1 MTHKTLEQMSQEA
14 AVEQMADREQVL
26 DQALASATHG
36 NMDQAF
42 ALVEQVTKGML
53 ASRNQLFERMGLFT
67 ENNLTKKD

>member
-1 MTHKTLEQMSQEA
+1 MNNEKEI
-14 AVEQMADREQVL
+14 ADREQVL
-26 DQALASATHG
+26 EQAFAAATHG

-42 ALVEQVTKGML
+42 ALVGQVANGML

>member
-1 MTHKTLEQMSQEA
+1 MTHKTL
-14 AVEQMADREQVL
+14 EQMADREQVL
-26 DQALASATHG
+26 DQAFADATNG

-42 ALVEQVTKGML
+42 ALIGNVANGML

>member
-67 ENNLTKKD
+67 ENNLTKKG

>member
-1 MTHKTLEQMSQEA
+1 MTHKTLEQMSHEA